1 MVSIFYIFWMYVILF
16 GVIGA
21 MRGWVKELIVSFSAL
36 TAVATNVILRQY
48 LPPVESLDITSP
60 NLFWVRFAVVI
71 LLAFFG
77 YQTVG
82 MVPHL
87 AAKAKREQVQ
97 EIVLGAVLG
106 ALNGCLIIGSLLFY
120 LNEANYPFPDVINPP
135 TGNLANSI
143 QALLA
148 FMPPRWLG
156 IPWVFIVP
164 TICLIFIV
172 IVYI

>member
-1 MVSIFYIFWMYVILF
+1 MVSLFYIFWMYIILF
-16 GVIGA
+16 AIIGG
-21 MRGWVKELIVSFSAL
+21 MRGWVKELIVSFAAL

-48 LPPVESLDITSP
+48 LPLVTSLGITSQE
-60 NLFWVRFAVVI
+60 LFWLRFSIVI
-71 LLAFFG
+71 VLAFFG

-87 AAKAKREQVQ
+87 AAKAKREQLQ
-97 EIVLGAVLG
+97 EIVLGAVIG
-106 ALNGCLIIGSLLFY
+106 AINGCLIVGTLLFY
-120 LNEANYPFPDVINPP
+120 LNEAKYPFPGIINPP
-135 TGNLANSI
+135 SGPLEAAY
-143 QALLA
+143 QALLT

>member
-1 MVSIFYIFWMYVILF
+1 MVSLFYIFWMYVILF

-21 MRGWVKELIVSFSAL
+21 MRGWVKELIVSFSAI

-48 LPPVESLDITSP
+48 VPIVTGLDT
-60 NLFWVRFAVVI
+60 NGLFWLRFAVMI
-71 LLAFFG
+71 ALAFFG
-77 YQTVG
+77 YQTVN

-87 AAKAKREQVQ
+87 AAKAKREQIQ

-106 ALNGCLIIGSLLFY
+106 LLNGCLIIGSLLYY
-120 LNEANYPFPDVINPP
+120 LEDAKYPFPGIIEPP
-135 TGNLANSI
+135 SGALANSLHT
-143 QALLA
+143 LLT

-164 TICLIFIV
+164 TACLIFILV
-172 IVYI
+172 VYI